1 MEDNNENKKV
11 FDEENYISQS
21 PDLKKNIFNR
31 MRPKG
36 ILQRLLTCSADSRKT
51 LYFLIKY

>member
-11 FDEENYISQS
+11 FDEENYISES
-21 PDLKKNIFNR
+21 PHLKKNIFNR

-36 ILQRLLTCSADSRKT
+36 ILQRLLACSVDSSKT